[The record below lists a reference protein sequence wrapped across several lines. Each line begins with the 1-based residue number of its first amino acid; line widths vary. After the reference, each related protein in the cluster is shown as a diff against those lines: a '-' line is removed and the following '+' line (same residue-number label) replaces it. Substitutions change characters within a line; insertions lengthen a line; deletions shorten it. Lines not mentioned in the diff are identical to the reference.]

1 MRFIECFRR
10 LGLKWAVTLSS
21 VSYWKKNS
29 YFGFITFAVC
39 LKSRLNNR
47 VSIHCLSHLFWTK
60 KKGLHVISLI
70 FLVALK
76 NFSQM
81 TNIFS
86 SQMFHLLQ
94 KFKTHIFSLLSV
106 CLLQNK
112 VKTVAFCFWNL
123 FVWKWTNFQHLF
135 LFYEIFSF
143 VLVLEFCLCFA
154 STNVRICLLLILLLW
169 LLENW
174 RKHNHIFPR
183 LTILISAGRNSR
195 CLLYWIANFF
205 QCKNNRGVLLKNSL
219 VCCLLIISYII

>member
-1 MRFIECFRR
+1 MLWRIFHKWPIFFLLRCFICF
-10 LGLKWAVTLSS
+10 
-21 VSYWKKNS
+21 KNS
-29 YFGFITFAVC
+29 
-39 LKSRLNNR
+39 
-47 VSIHCLSHLFWTK
+47 
-60 KKGLHVISLI
+60 
-70 FLVALK
+70 
-76 NFSQM
+76 
-81 TNIFS
+81 
-86 SQMFHLLQ
+86 
-94 KFKTHIFSLLSV
+94 KTHIFSLLSV

-205 QCKNNRGVLLKNSL
+205 QYKNNSCVLLKNSL
-219 VCCLLIISYII
+219 VCCLLIIWAVAFHCINIFACFSNKNWQVACVSLHFFI

>member
-1 MRFIECFRR
+1 MLQGKKITTCFAFYWMFSAF
-10 LGLKWAVTLSS
+10 GTEMSS
-21 VSYWKKNS
+21 HFKFCQLLKKNS

-123 FVWKWTNFQHLF
+123 FVWNWTNFQYF
-135 LFYEIFSF
+135 IF
-143 VLVLEFCLCFA
+143 VLWNLSVCFGFGILSLFC
-154 STNVRICLLLILLLW
+154 
-169 LLENW
+169 
-174 RKHNHIFPR
+174 KH
-183 LTILISAGRNSR
+183 
-195 CLLYWIANFF
+195 
-205 QCKNNRGVLLKNSL
+205 
-219 VCCLLIISYII
+219 